1 MEQGWVHSTSVMDG
15 WAEAV
20 MKWSQKRY
28 MVSGTQC
35 PYVGVCGDKTL
46 KGETLK
52 AEGPTTYDFTWGNF
66 LQFLFSICL
75 KMSPI

>member
-35 PYVGVCGDKTL
+35 PYVGVCGDKMMRGAAAL
-46 KGETLK
+46 
-52 AEGPTTYDFTWGNF
+52 EGPMTYDSTQGT
-66 LQFLFSICL
+66 
-75 KMSPI
+75 